1 MENKK
6 FLGHPFKTEFLRAYE
21 TNVRQR
27 SVANSSEWVVD
38 NLSYDLGQEF
48 TLTGEIAIRE
58 KDIDGRACVYLVL
71 PTMCGRELSLQ
82 SLMGVSSL
90 NGYDLVNKLKV
101 EYIDNNKRVMRLVQ
115 SELINNFNFFDAWQ
129 PPTRNY
135 LELASMISD
144 KSLNL
149 SGAKV
154 KYLGVAYK
162 PFVARI
168 GGEYFGERY
177 LAGYKRIK
185 RVRLWSVKMLEK
197 IL

>member
-6 FLGHPFKTEFLRAYE
+6 FLEDPFKAEFLRVYE

-48 TLTGEIAIRE
+48 TLTGKIAIRE

-90 NGYDLVNKLKV
+90 RGYDLTNKLEV
-101 EYIDNNKRVMRLVQ
+101 EYIDDNKCVTRIVQ
-115 SELINNFNFFDAWQ
+115 SELINNFNFSDAWQ

-154 KYLGVAYK
+154 KYLGTVYK
-162 PFVARI
+162 PFIARKC
-168 GGEYFGERY
+168 GEHFGEKY
-177 LAGYKRIK
+177 MAGYKRII